1 MPKGKRNS
9 PRIDKRQQGQKKLIV
24 DQLRKVPIIQ
34 VACEKIGIARAT
46 YYRWVCDDQNF
57 AEDVDEAIREG
68 TAFINDMAESQLIGA
83 IKDQNFAAIS
93 FWLRN
98 RHRAYA
104 NKLQV
109 DSTVKVKQPELPD
122 SAVASIADMLT
133 QIKEQRQLILTSKK
147 SYVIEQPEP
156 KISIDPRDRGAH
168 EDKQTDA
175 PTNGVGES

>member
-1 MPKGKRNS
+1 MPREKRNS
-9 PRIDKRQQGQKKLIV
+9 PRIDKRQKGQKKLIV

-46 YYRWVCDDQNF
+46 YYRWITDDQKF
-57 AEDVDEAIREG
+57 AEEVDEAIREG

-109 DSTVKVKQPELPD
+109 DTTVKVKQPEL
-122 SAVASIADMLT
+122 SEEAIASIADMLT
-133 QIKEQRQLILTSKK
+133 QLKEQRQLILTTKK
-147 SYVIEQPEP
+147 SYVTEP
-156 KISIDPRDRGAH
+156 SKQETSINPGDRGSH
-168 EDKQTDA
+168 EDTQASA
-175 PTNGVGES
+175 PTDGVGES